1 MRAALAAALAAY
13 GERWPEERPVVER
26 FLGLLEAREDCAERR
41 CTDPGHLTG
50 SAWILS
56 PDGTAALLT
65 HHRKLDLW
73 VQLGGHADGELD
85 LLAVAHR
92 EGLEESGLP
101 SLEPLSAAPFDLDIH
116 TIPARGEE
124 PEHEHFDV
132 RFIFRAPQQAV
143 IVSDESHDLAW
154 VPLTHMGSVTREVS
168 MARMVAKTAAFLP

>member
-13 GERWPEERPVVER
+13 SQRYPEEQAVVDR
-26 FLGLLEAREDCAERR
+26 FLALLQAREDCAERS

-56 PDGTAALLT
+56 PDGDRALLT

-85 LLAVAHR
+85 LLAVACR

-101 SLEPLSAAPFDLDIH
+101 SLEPLSPEPFDLDIH

-132 RFIFRAPQQAV
+132 RFIFQAPQHAV

-154 VPLTHMGSVTREVS
+154 VPLAEMGSVTQETS
-168 MARMVAKTAAFLP
+168 IARMVGKTPSFL

>member
-1 MRAALAAALAAY
+1 MRAALAAALTAY
-13 GERWPEERPVVER
+13 GERWPEERTVVAR
-26 FLGLLEAREDCAERR
+26 FLALLEGREDCAERS

-85 LLAVAHR
+85 LLAVARR

-116 TIPARGEE
+116 TIPARGQE
-124 PEHEHFDV
+124 PAHEHFDV
-132 RFIFRAPQQAV
+132 RFIFRAPQHAV

-154 VPLTHMGSVTREVS
+154 VPLAEMGSVTQEIS
-168 MARMVAKTAAFLP
+168 IARMVGKTPSFL